1 MNGCSVRYGWA
12 FTKNKYIRPM
22 LKKLKRLFQKSVP
35 MQVTFIYNTKKSKDL
50 RHTIYVNTHSDTTT
64 HDLAKYF
71 NPQGM
76 DNATCTIT
84 KIAVAPIKFIE
95 VD

>member
-1 MNGCSVRYGWA
+1 
-12 FTKNKYIRPM
+12 M
-22 LKKLKRLFQKSVP
+22 LKKLKRLFSKRVQ

-50 RHTIYVNTHSDTTT
+50 RHTIYANAYPNTTT

-71 NPQGM
+71 DPKGM

-84 KIAVAPIKFIE
+84 KISVAPIKFIE